1 MSQEKVKVEGL
12 VKTEPQ
18 AIKEEYEE
26 THFHAKPLD
35 IKEEYQE
42 DSLYTEHV
50 GFPKSVT
57 PGIKPDS
64 HNINTT
70 VTTTAD
76 DSKRKL
82 ISASPFGS
90 SVNKTTTTL
99 PSPLLFL
106 SKSFQ
111 TQLTKKPRLV
121 QTTNSITTSLS
132 GSLPKPISEPPPFT
146 FRHPEEPVKCPKC
159 SNRPKYKNLSKH
171 LAKHARGGNSCWP
184 GSEEDLKNKR
194 EREKLE
200 KDQKDLETFKA
211 RSAEAAARAEL
222 KFAQLAPPSSSFEA
236 EIPEEDPAGDMF
248 SWSPPSSP

>member
-1 MSQEKVKVEGL
+1 MSQEKFKVEGL

-42 DSLYTEHV
+42 DSFCTKPV
-50 GFPKSVT
+50 DFPKSVT
-57 PGIKPDS
+57 QGIKSDRHS
-64 HNINTT
+64 IKTRAA
-70 VTTTAD
+70 AD
-76 DSKRKL
+76 EAKRKMN
-82 ISASPFGS
+82 SASTFGS
-90 SVNKTTTTL
+90 SVNGTITTL

-200 KDQKDLETFKA
+200 KDQKDLEAFKA

-222 KFAQLAPPSSSFEA
+222 KFDQLAPPS
-236 EIPEEDPAGDMF
+236 
-248 SWSPPSSP
+248 

>member
-18 AIKEEYEE
+18 ATKEEYEE
-26 THFHAKPLD
+26 THSHAQPLD

-42 DSLYTEHV
+42 DSLYTKPV
-50 GFPKSVT
+50 DFPKSVT
-57 PGIKPDS
+57 QGIKSDT
-64 HNINTT
+64 HNIKTT
-70 VTTTAD
+70 AAAD

-82 ISASPFGS
+82 NSASPFGS

-146 FRHPEEPVKCPKC
+146 FRHPGETVQCPKC
-159 SNRPKYKNLSKH
+159 SLTTKYKHLSKH
-171 LAKHARGGNSCWP
+171 LARHARDGWCLP

-200 KDQKDLETFKA
+200 KDLKDLETFKA

-222 KFAQLAPPSSSFEA
+222 KFAQLAPPSYSFEA
-236 EIPEEDPAGDMF
+236 EIPEEDPAADMF
-248 SWSPPSSP
+248 SWSPPPSP

>member
-1 MSQEKVKVEGL
+1 MSQEKFKVEGL

-132 GSLPKPISEPPPFT
+132 GRKRGSLLGSPPKAISEPPPFT
-146 FRHPEEPVKCPKC
+146 FRHPEETVQCPKC
-159 SNRPKYKNLSKH
+159 CSRPKYKNLSKH
-171 LAKHARGGNSCWP
+171 LAKHAR
-184 GSEEDLKNKR
+184 SEEEENLKNKL
-194 EREKLE
+194 EREKREKEQQVLE
-200 KDQKDLETFKA
+200 AFKA

-222 KFAQLAPPSSSFEA
+222 KFAQLASQSLEA

-248 SWSPPSSP
+248 SWSPPPSP

>member
-12 VKTEPQ
+12 VKTEPH

-90 SVNKTTTTL
+90 SVNGTTTTL

>member
-42 DSLYTEHV
+42 DSFYTKPVE
-50 GFPKSVT
+50 FPKSVT
-57 PGIKPDS
+57 QAIKSDT
-64 HNINTT
+64 HNIKTRAA
-70 VTTTAD
+70 AD
-76 DSKRKL
+76 ESKRKMN
-82 ISASPFGS
+82 SASPFGS

-236 EIPEEDPAGDMF
+236 DIPEEDPAADMF
-248 SWSPPSSP
+248 SWSPPPSP

>member
-1 MSQEKVKVEGL
+1 MSQEKFKVEGL

-42 DSLYTEHV
+42 DSFYTKPVE
-50 GFPKSVT
+50 FPKSVT
-57 PGIKPDS
+57 QAIKSDT
-64 HNINTT
+64 HNIKTRAA
-70 VTTTAD
+70 AD
-76 DSKRKL
+76 ESKRKMN
-82 ISASPFGS
+82 SASPFGS

-132 GSLPKPISEPPPFT
+132 GRKRGSLLGSPPKAISEPPPFT
-146 FRHPEEPVKCPKC
+146 FRHPEETVQCPKC
-159 SNRPKYKNLSKH
+159 CSRPKYKNLRKH
-171 LAKHARGGNSCWP
+171 LAKHARSEE
-184 GSEEDLKNKR
+184 EEDLKNKL
-194 EREKLE
+194 EREKREKEQQVLE
-200 KDQKDLETFKA
+200 AFKA

-222 KFAQLAPPSSSFEA
+222 KFAQLASQSLEA

-248 SWSPPSSP
+248 SWSPPPSP